1 MMTWSDYLLRAI
13 EPWLFRQWVSDYM
26 DEVLENV
33 ATGLPETEVY
43 TVKLPGRIHAITIT
57 GGFSR

>member
-1 MMTWSDYLLRAI
+1 MTWSDYLLQAI
-13 EPWLFRQWVSDYM
+13 EPWLVRQWISDFV
-26 DEVLENV
+26 DDVLEDA
-33 ATGLPETEVY
+33 ATRLPETEVY